1 MRIRSIVLA
10 RTLAATAALAIPTT
24 AAAAAPTVS
33 VSATSGLHG
42 GRTITVMARHLPA
55 ATEVWLQQ
63 CPQEPYGGEEEAYCT
78 NRVRLTTDAAGT
90 LRTRWTLADPVW
102 FQRAYG
108 DPEPQYCRADQCRM
122 WVTVPDGTN
131 YSSVPLRFRGSP
143 ATITATPAT
152 DLVDGQQVRVT
163 GAAAGSAGK
172 YVRLTQQSCVHIIQ
186 GWGCDG
192 GYDLGLVELTPK
204 DTFATTVAVHR
215 FEPSGED
222 CAAPW
227 ADPCGITV
235 TVLDPD
241 GQPDDSFGVGR
252 LGEPSAYLTFTP

>member
-1 MRIRSIVLA
+1 MRIRSLVLA
-10 RTLAATAALAIPTT
+10 AMLT
-24 AAAAAPTVS
+24 AAAALTVPATASAADPTVT
-33 VSATSGLHG
+33 VSASSGLHG
-42 GRTITVMARHLPA
+42 GQKITVTARHLPA
-55 ATEVWLQQ
+55 ATEMWLQQ
-63 CPQEPYGGEEEAYCT
+63 CPREPYGGQDEEFCT
-78 NRVRLTTDAAGT
+78 NRLQLTTDAAGT
-90 LRTRWTLADPVW
+90 LRTRWTLTDPVW
-102 FQRAYG
+102 FRYPFG

-122 WVTVPDGTN
+122 WVTGPDGTN

-143 ATITATPAT
+143 ATITGTPST
-152 DLVDGQQVRVT
+152 GLVDGQRIRVT
-163 GAAAGSAGK
+163 GTAAGSAGK

-192 GYDLGLVELTPK
+192 GYDLGLVRLTGP
-204 DTFATTVAVHR
+204 DTFAKTVAVHR

-235 TVLDPD
+235 TVLDAY

-252 LGEPSAYLTFTP
+252 LGQPSAYLTFTP